1 MTVHAP
7 VREGAP
13 AIDQDPAVLEAAA
26 AIQEAGRTLKEKG
39 SLSTRGSGAFNA
51 AVRLDETRFV
61 IGSLKQ
67 AIVVDFDG
75 NQIGGP
81 NDKSLREVINV
92 YRSIFQ
98 EKPDLNAALH
108 THSPHLTAF
117 AIAHKP
123 FPIRYWSVAKRAGV
137 NEIPL
142 AEWAPR
148 YSAEP
153 VIDAI
158 RANPLAPAAL
168 LKNRGLFAWG
178 KDGIAALGTLIHSLD
193 EAAEIQLLSEKIG
206 GAQPLPDG
214 AVEAFVASKA
224 G

>member
-1 MTVHAP
+1 MTTLAT
-7 VREGAP
+7 VRDAP
-13 AIDQDPAVLEAAA
+13 ALDETIA
-26 AIQEAGRTLKEKG
+26 AIAADIQAAGRALKEKG
-39 SLSTRGSGAFNA
+39 SLSTRGPGAFNA
-51 AVRLDETRFV
+51 AVRVDATRFV

-67 AIVVDFDG
+67 AIVVGFDG
-75 NQIGGP
+75 VQIDGP
-81 NDKSLREVINV
+81 DDRSLREVIGV
-92 YRSIFQ
+92 YKAIF
-98 EKPDLNAALH
+98 EAKPGVNAALH
-108 THSPHLTAF
+108 THSPHLTAY

-148 YSAEP
+148 YSAQP
-153 VIDAI
+153 ILDVISAH
-158 RANPLAPAAL
+158 PEAPAAL

-178 KDGIAALGTLIHSLD
+178 GDGIEALGALIHSLD
-193 EAAEIQLLSEKIG
+193 EAAEITLLSERIG
-206 GAQPLPDG
+206 GPQPLPDG

>member
-1 MTVHAP
+1 MTTLTA
-7 VREGAP
+7 VRDTP
-13 AIDQDPAVLEAAA
+13 ALDETVA
-26 AIQEAGRTLKEKG
+26 AIAADIQNTGRALKEKG
-39 SLSTRGSGAFNA
+39 SLSTRGPGAFNA
-51 AVRLDETRFV
+51 AVRVDENRFV

-67 AIVVDFDG
+67 AIVVSFDG
-75 NQIGGP
+75 VQIAGP
-81 NDKSLREVINV
+81 DDKSLREVIAV
-92 YRSIFQ
+92 YKAIF
-98 EKPDLNAALH
+98 EARPDVNAALH
-108 THSPHLTAF
+108 THSPHLTAY

-153 VIDAI
+153 ILDVI
-158 RANPLAPAAL
+158 RAHPKAPAAL

-178 KDGIAALGTLIHSLD
+178 SDGVEALGALIHSLD
-193 EAAEIQLLSEKIG
+193 EAAEITLLSERIG
-206 GAQPLPDG
+206 GPQPLPDG

>member
-1 MTVHAP
+1 MTTLTQD
-7 VREGAP
+7 RP
-13 AIDQDPAVLEAAA
+13 AAGDVAALIAEAAA
-26 AIQEAGRTLKEKG
+26 DIAQAGRTLKDKG

-51 AVRLDETRFV
+51 AVRIDATRFV

-67 AIVVDFDG
+67 SIVVGFDG
-75 NQIGGP
+75 QQISGP
-81 NDKSLREVINV
+81 DDRSLREVIAV
-92 YRSIFQ
+92 YKAIF
-98 EKPDLNAALH
+98 EERPDVNAALH
-108 THSPHLTAF
+108 THSPHLTAY

-158 RANPLAPAAL
+158 RKHPKAPAAL

-178 KDGIAALGTLIHSLD
+178 SKGIEALGALIHNLD
-193 EAAEIQLLSEKIG
+193 EAAEITLLSERIG
-206 GAQPLPDG
+206 GPQPLPQG
-214 AVEAFVASKA
+214 AVEDYVATQA

>member
-1 MTVHAP
+1 MSNVATLPTNDEKV
-7 VREGAP
+7 
-13 AIDQDPAVLEAAA
+13 IAAA
-26 AIQEAGRTLKEKG
+26 AEIAEAGRDLKEKG
-39 SLSTRGSGAFNA
+39 SLSTRGPGAFNA
-51 AVRLDETRFV
+51 AVRIDETRFV

-67 AIVVDFDG
+67 AIVVGFDG
-75 NQIGGP
+75 EQISGP
-81 NDKSLREVINV
+81 DDRSLREVIAV
-92 YRSIFQ
+92 YKAIF
-98 EKPDLNAALH
+98 EERPDINAALH
-108 THSPHLTAF
+108 THSPHLTAY

-153 VIDAI
+153 VIDSI
-158 RANPLAPAAL
+158 RRNPKAPATL

-178 KDGIAALGTLIHSLD
+178 SNGVSALAALIHNLD
-193 EAAEIQLLSEKIG
+193 EAAEITLLSERIG
-206 GAQPLPDG
+206 GPQPLPEG

>member
-1 MTVHAP
+1 MSTLVQNRPEADGI
-7 VREGAP
+7 GAR
-13 AIDQDPAVLEAAA
+13 IEAAA
-26 AIQEAGRTLKEKG
+26 ADIAQAGRTLKEKG
-39 SLSTRGSGAFNA
+39 SLSTRGGGAFNA
-51 AVRLDETRFV
+51 AVRIDETRFV

-67 AIVVDFDG
+67 AIVVGFDG
-75 NQIGGP
+75 EQIGGP
-81 NDKSLREVINV
+81 DDRSLREVIAV
-92 YRSIFQ
+92 YKAIFEERS
-98 EKPDLNAALH
+98 DVTAALH
-108 THSPHLTAF
+108 THSPHLTAY

-153 VIDAI
+153 IIDVI
-158 RANPLAPAAL
+158 RKYPKAPATL

-178 KDGIAALGTLIHSLD
+178 SKGIEALGALIHQLD
-193 EAAEIQLLSEKIG
+193 EAAEITLLSERIG
-206 GAQPLPDG
+206 GPQPLPDG
-214 AVEAFVASKA
+214 AVEAFVASQA

>member
-1 MTVHAP
+1 MNDISNLSALGAQAP
-7 VREGAP
+7 
-13 AIDQDPAVLEAAA
+13 DVLQAAA
-26 AIQEAGRTLKEKG
+26 DIQAAGRSLKEKG

-51 AVRLDETRFV
+51 AVRLDANRFV
-61 IGSLKQ
+61 IGSLKE

-75 NQIGGP
+75 QQIGGP
-81 NDKSLREVINV
+81 DGRSLREVIGV
-92 YRSIFQ
+92 YRAIFL
-98 EKPDLNAALH
+98 ERPDVNAALH

-123 FPIRYWSVAKRAGV
+123 FPIRYWSVAKRAGTE
-137 NEIPL
+137 EIPL

-148 YSAEP
+148 YSPEP
-153 VIDAI
+153 VIEAI
-158 RANPLAPAAL
+158 RKHPKAPAAL

-178 KDGIAALGTLIHSLD
+178 REGIAALGALIHSLD
-193 EAAEIQLLSEKIG
+193 EAAEIQLLSERIG
-206 GAQPLPDG
+206 GAQPLPNG

>member
-1 MTVHAP
+1 MTTLTAVRDTP
-7 VREGAP
+7 VLDET
-13 AIDQDPAVLEAAA
+13 VA
-26 AIQEAGRTLKEKG
+26 AIAADIQNTGRALKEKG
-39 SLSTRGSGAFNA
+39 SLSTRGPGAFNA
-51 AVRLDETRFV
+51 AVRVDENRFV

-67 AIVVDFDG
+67 AIVVGFDG
-75 NQIGGP
+75 VQIAGP
-81 NDKSLREVINV
+81 DDKSLREVIAV
-92 YRSIFQ
+92 YKAIF
-98 EKPDLNAALH
+98 EARPDVNAALH
-108 THSPHLTAF
+108 THSPHLTAY

-153 VIDAI
+153 ILDVI
-158 RANPLAPAAL
+158 RAHPKAPAAL

-178 KDGIAALGTLIHSLD
+178 SDGVEALGALIHSLD
-193 EAAEIQLLSEKIG
+193 EAAEITLLSERIG
-206 GAQPLPDG
+206 GPQPLPDG

>member
-1 MTVHAP
+1 MSNIATLPTASETDEKV
-7 VREGAP
+7 
-13 AIDQDPAVLEAAA
+13 AAA
-26 AIQEAGRTLKEKG
+26 SAEIAEAGRGLKDKG
-39 SLSTRGSGAFNA
+39 SLSTRGTGAFNA
-51 AVRLDETRFV
+51 AVRIDETRFV

-67 AIVVDFDG
+67 AIVVGFDG
-75 NQIGGP
+75 EQISGP
-81 NDKSLREVINV
+81 DDRSLREVISV
-92 YRSIFQ
+92 YKAIF
-98 EKPDLNAALH
+98 EERPDIDAALH
-108 THSPHLTAF
+108 THSPHLTAY

-148 YSAEP
+148 YSPEP
-153 VIDAI
+153 LINSI
-158 RANPLAPAAL
+158 RRNPKAPAAL

-178 KDGIAALGTLIHSLD
+178 SNGVSALAALIHSLD
-193 EAAEIQLLSEKIG
+193 EAAEITLLSERIG
-206 GAQPLPDG
+206 GPQPLPEG

>member
-1 MTVHAP
+1 MSNVATL
-7 VREGAP
+7 P
-13 AIDQDPAVLEAAA
+13 ASSNLDEKIAAA
-26 AIQEAGRTLKEKG
+26 SAEIAEAGHDLKEKG
-39 SLSTRGSGAFNA
+39 SLSTRGPGAFNA
-51 AVRLDETRFV
+51 AVRIDETHFV

-67 AIVVDFDG
+67 AIVVGFDG
-75 NQIGGP
+75 EQISGP
-81 NDKSLREVINV
+81 DDRSLREVIAV
-92 YRSIFQ
+92 YKAIF
-98 EKPDLNAALH
+98 EERPDINAALH
-108 THSPHLTAF
+108 THSPHLTAY

-148 YSAEP
+148 YSSEP
-153 VIDAI
+153 VIDSI
-158 RANPLAPAAL
+158 RKHPKAPATL

-178 KDGIAALGTLIHSLD
+178 SNGISALAALIHNLD
-193 EAAEIQLLSEKIG
+193 EAAEITLLSERIG
-206 GAQPLPDG
+206 GPQPLPEG

>member
-1 MTVHAP
+1 MTNVATLTKP
-7 VREGAP
+7 
-13 AIDQDPAVLEAAA
+13 DLEQKFADAAA
-26 AIQEAGRTLKEKG
+26 EIAAAGRSLKEKG
-39 SLSTRGSGAFNA
+39 SLSTRGTGAFNA
-51 AVRLDETRFV
+51 AIRIDEDHFA

-67 AIVVDFDG
+67 AILVSFAGQQVA
-75 NQIGGP
+75 GP
-81 NDKSLREVINV
+81 DDRSLREVITV
-92 YRSIFQ
+92 YKAIFD
-98 EKPDLNAALH
+98 ERADVDAALH
-108 THSPHLTAF
+108 THSPHLTAY

-153 VIDAI
+153 VIDVI
-158 RANPLAPAAL
+158 RKFPLAPATL

-178 KDGIAALGTLIHSLD
+178 ANGVAALAALIHSLD
-193 EAAEIQLLSEKIG
+193 EAAEITLLSERIG
-206 GAQPLPDG
+206 GPQPLPEG

>member
-1 MTVHAP
+1 MTTLTA
-7 VREGAP
+7 VRDAP
-13 AIDQDPAVLEAAA
+13 ALDEAVA
-26 AIQEAGRTLKEKG
+26 AIAADIQNTGRALKEKG
-39 SLSTRGSGAFNA
+39 SLSTRGPGAFNA
-51 AVRLDETRFV
+51 AVRVDETRFV

-67 AIVVDFDG
+67 AIIVGFDG
-75 NQIGGP
+75 VQIAGP
-81 NDKSLREVINV
+81 DDKSLREVIAV
-92 YRSIFQ
+92 YKAIF
-98 EKPDLNAALH
+98 EARPDVNAALH
-108 THSPHLTAF
+108 THSPHLTAY

-153 VIDAI
+153 ILDVIA
-158 RANPLAPAAL
+158 AHPKAPAAL

-178 KDGIAALGTLIHSLD
+178 SDGVEALGALIHSLD
-193 EAAEIQLLSEKIG
+193 EAAEITLLSERIG
-206 GAQPLPDG
+206 GPQPLPDG

>member
-1 MTVHAP
+1 MSNLASLPTIEQNELIA
-7 VREGAP
+7 
-13 AIDQDPAVLEAAA
+13 EAAQ
-26 AIQEAGRTLKEKG
+26 AIAETGRILKEKG
-39 SLSTRGSGAFNA
+39 SLSTRGAGAFNA
-51 AVRLDETRFV
+51 AVRIDADRFV

-67 AIVVDFDG
+67 HIVASFAGEQV
-75 NQIGGP
+75 GGP
-81 NDKSLREVINV
+81 EDRSLREVIAV
-92 YRSIFQ
+92 YKAIFD
-98 EKPDLNAALH
+98 ERPELNAALH
-108 THSPHLTAF
+108 THSPHLTAY

-148 YSAEP
+148 YSLEP
-153 VIDAI
+153 VTDAM
-158 RANPLAPAAL
+158 RKHPKAPAVL

-178 KDGIAALGTLIHSLD
+178 SQGIAALGALIHSLD
-193 EAAEIQLLSEKIG
+193 EAAEITLLAERIG
-206 GAQPLPDG
+206 GPQPLPDG

>member
-1 MTVHAP
+1 MTTITA
-7 VREGAP
+7 VRDAP
-13 AIDQDPAVLEAAA
+13 ALDEAIDAIAAD
-26 AIQEAGRTLKEKG
+26 IQNTGRSLKEKG

-51 AVRLDETRFV
+51 AVRVDETRFV

-67 AIVVDFDG
+67 AIVVGFDG
-75 NQIGGP
+75 VQIAGP
-81 NDKSLREVINV
+81 DDKSLREVIAV
-92 YRSIFQ
+92 YKAIF
-98 EKPDLNAALH
+98 EARPDVNAALH
-108 THSPHLTAF
+108 THSPHLTAY

-153 VIDAI
+153 ILDVI
-158 RANPLAPAAL
+158 RAHPRAPATL
-168 LKNRGLFAWG
+168 LKNRGMFAWG
-178 KDGIAALGTLIHSLD
+178 SDGVEALGALIHSLD
-193 EAAEIQLLSEKIG
+193 EAAEITLLSERIG
-206 GAQPLPDG
+206 GPQPLPDG